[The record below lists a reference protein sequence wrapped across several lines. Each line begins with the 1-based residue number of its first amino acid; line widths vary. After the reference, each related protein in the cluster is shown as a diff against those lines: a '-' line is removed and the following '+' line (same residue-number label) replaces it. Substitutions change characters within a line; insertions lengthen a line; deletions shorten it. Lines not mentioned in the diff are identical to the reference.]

1 MNFFQTIKPDRT
13 GPDLVVIF
21 TAIKIRK
28 RNDNYCMRACV
39 WVVKCMYDGPMVG
52 QIKSDL

>member
-1 MNFFQTIKPDRT
+1 MNFFSNYQAGPDRT

-28 RNDNYCMRACV
+28 RNDNYRMQE
-39 WVVKCMYDGPMVG
+39 GG
-52 QIKSDL
+52 